1 MRKSIICFF
10 VILILIFVVP
20 CISAK
25 QVKADELTDSIGEQ
39 LGEIDLSGLEDYM
52 NSLDGEFNEGVIEKI
67 TKMLSGEYSF
77 DYSSFTNYFIK
88 CVFNSIVEMLP
99 MTFAIVVIALFLSM
113 INSVKSVFLENSISE
128 IIYFA
133 CIGGI
138 ILVVFSQIILVFSS
152 VNIAIENLSKLNEII
167 SPIIL
172 TLMVASGG
180 INSASVFK
188 PTSVY
193 LSGGV
198 IEVIKYAVFPLIS
211 IMFVFSI
218 LSNLS
223 SAIKLKK
230 TSDFISGIIKWIIG
244 VIVSVFGIFGVVQ
257 GIGVAFHDGISA
269 KAAKY
274 VLSNSVPIIG
284 GFLRE
289 GFDVIIAG
297 SVLIKN
303 TIGIAGV
310 FMVFYTVLSPILL
323 IASISLLLKLTAAI
337 IEPFSDP
344 RIPDFCMSVNRAIS
358 FLLVVLILVGVMF
371 FINILLMIFSANA
384 IVL

>member
-1 MRKSIICFF
+1 MKKSIVFSLIIFVMFSAVF
-10 VILILIFVVP
+10 VINTKT
-20 CISAK
+20 AR
-25 QVKADELTDSIGEQ
+25 ADELSDSITEQ
-39 LGEIDLSGLEDYM
+39 LGEINLAELEEYM
-52 NSLDGEFNEGVIEKI
+52 DNLNGKTGENITDKI
-67 TKMLSGEYSF
+67 KSMLSGEYSF
-77 DYSSFTNYFIK
+77 DYSNFTNYLI
-88 CVFNSIVEMLP
+88 NSVLGTFFEMLP
-99 MTFAIVVIALFLSM
+99 MTFAIVIIALFLGV
-113 INSVKSVFLENSISE
+113 INGVKGVFLENSISE
-128 IIYFA
+128 IIFFA
-133 CIGGI
+133 CICGI
-138 ILVVFSQIILVFSS
+138 ILVVFSQVVIVFSS
-152 VNIAIENLSKLNEII
+152 VKTAIENLSKLNEII
-167 SPIIL
+167 SPIII

-180 INSASVFK
+180 VNSASVFK
-188 PTSVY
+188 PTSAF

-198 IEVIKYAVFPLIS
+198 IELINFVVLPLIS

-244 VIVSVFGIFGVVQ
+244 IVISVFGIFGAVQ
-257 GIGVAFHDGISA
+257 GIGVSFHDGISA

-303 TIGIAGV
+303 TVGIVGV
-310 FMVFYTVLSPILL
+310 FMIFYTVLSPILL
-323 IASISLLLKLTAAI
+323 IASISLLLKLSAAF

-344 RIPDFCMSVNRAIS
+344 RISDFCTSVSKCVS
-358 FLLVVLILVGVMF
+358 FLLVALILVSVLLF
-371 FINILLMIFSANA
+371 VNILLMIFSANA

>member
-1 MRKSIICFF
+1 MKKSIIFS
-10 VILILIFVVP
+10 LIIFVLF
-20 CISAK
+20 SAVLVINAK
-25 QVKADELTDSIGEQ
+25 TVRADDLADSINEQ
-39 LGEIDLSGLEDYM
+39 LGEIDLDGLEDYM
-52 NSLDGEFNEGVIEKI
+52 NNLNSEKGENIVDKI
-67 TKMLSGEYSF
+67 RQMLSGEYSF
-77 DYSSFTNYFIK
+77 DYSSFTNYII
-88 CVFNSIVEMLP
+88 NSVLSTFFEMLP
-99 MTFAIVVIALFLSM
+99 MTFAIVVIALFLGVL
-113 INSVKSVFLENSISE
+113 NGVKSVFLENSTSE
-128 IIYFA
+128 IIFFA

-138 ILVVFSQIILVFSS
+138 ILVVFSQVIIVFLS
-152 VNIAIENLSKLNEII
+152 VKTAIENLSKLNEII
-167 SPIIL
+167 SPIII

-188 PTSVY
+188 PASAF

-198 IEVIKYAVFPLIS
+198 IELINYTVLPLIS

-230 TSDFISGIIKWIIG
+230 TSDFVSGLIKWTIG
-244 VIVSVFGIFGVVQ
+244 IVVSVFGIFGIVQ

-289 GFDVIIAG
+289 GFDVIVAG

-310 FMVFYTVLSPILL
+310 FMIFYTVLSPVLL
-323 IASISLLLKLTAAI
+323 IASISLLLKLGAAI
-337 IEPFSDP
+337 IEPFSDS
-344 RIPDFCMSVNRAIS
+344 RISDFCTSVSKCIS
-358 FLLVVLILVGVMF
+358 FLLVALILVAVML